1 MSKPA
6 YFIVWVDGVP
16 HRKETRKGARLF
28 AASQKLIG
36 RKVIFKGIGGA

>member
-16 HRKETRKGARLF
+16 HRKETRKGAKLF
-28 AASQKLIG
+28 AASMRILGK
-36 RKVIFKGIGGA
+36 KVIFKAIGF